1 MAYISSPDGNIEIT
15 SVITNVQDTPSTYYD
30 TWAAE
35 IGVSN
40 TGTDAA
46 LDDDDNAWLI
56 TPPVS
61 FLDGYASTTEAMWSS
76 EGALGF
82 YLTPCTDVNAT
93 SQAISGLNRMYVL
106 ADRPSILYTFHPANT
121 DAATVNVKMR
131 SSANVTIIVGIV
143 QFYGSATN
151 VIRVAIKIEVN
162 KITLV
167 SETVSGTL
175 SHILTGFNSSDVI
188 DNSTN
193 LLYQTLGTIKQVV
206 LTVPTP
212 IQKTFS
218 GTITETS
225 DINLW
230 NIKAHSC
237 NTGQL
242 ILGTTA
248 SGSTYSMNYNGSEI
262 CNLTISPKIN
272 YQWSAAK
279 VTLLN
284 DLVVPANPDATP
296 HLFKVTT
303 AGTFGAT
310 EASWNLTGTTTQG
323 TAILTYVA
331 PLLDPVTIGPK
342 VST

>member
-1 MAYISSPDGNIEIT
+1 MAFISSPTGNITIT
-15 SVITNVQDTPSTYYD
+15 SVITDVTDSPSTYYN

-61 FLDGYASTTEAMWSS
+61 FLDGYASTTQAMWSS
-76 EGALGF
+76 EGGLGF
-82 YLTPCTDVNAT
+82 YLEPCTDVTPN
-93 SQAISGLNRMYVL
+93 SPVILGINRMYAL
-106 ADRPSILYTFHPANT
+106 ADRPNILYAFHPANT
-121 DAATVNVKMR
+121 DAATVNAKIK
-131 SSANVTIIVGIV
+131 SSANVTIISSTV
-143 QFYGSATN
+143 QFYGGATN
-151 VIRVAIKIEVN
+151 VIRVAIKIETN

-167 SETVSGTL
+167 SETVSGTF
-175 SHILTGFNSSDVI
+175 SHILAGFNSSNSI
-188 DNSTN
+188 DNTTD

-230 NIKAHSC
+230 NIKVYSC

-242 ILGTTA
+242 IQGTTA
-248 SGSTYSMNYNGSEI
+248 SGSTYSMAYTGSEI
-262 CNLTISPKIN
+262 CNLTISPKID

-342 VST
+342 VAT